1 MQANFATNFVSFF
14 EGKKQLMSL
23 WHLKERYC
31 HGLKEFYE
39 MVIKCFIFWWNKG
52 SLVFELAWL
61 KAMYMVYCPLVS
73 EPLASLICEH
83 QYHYK
88 DKTLLVCVKKSIFHP
103 TDDNAIF
110 DQIFLDGKG
119 ITHLESKLLCIT
131 FMSHCPNFR
140 PHWLCTDVQYKPS
153 ILTSFGLFVSW
164 AWKCHK
170 CQLTN
175 QSNSPF
181 FT

>member
-73 EPLASLICEH
+73 ETLASLICEH

-88 DKTLLVCVKKSIFHP
+88 DKTLLVYVKKIHFSSNWWQRHLWSDFFGREGYY
-103 TDDNAIF
+103 A
-110 DQIFLDGKG
+110 LG
-119 ITHLESKLLCIT
+119 IKAAMHYIHVPLSKFQTPLVVY
-131 FMSHCPNFR
+131 
-140 PHWLCTDVQYKPS
+140 WCTVQ
-153 ILTSFGLFVSW
+153 
-164 AWKCHK
+164 A
-170 CQLTN
+170 
-175 QSNSPF
+175 
-181 FT
+181 